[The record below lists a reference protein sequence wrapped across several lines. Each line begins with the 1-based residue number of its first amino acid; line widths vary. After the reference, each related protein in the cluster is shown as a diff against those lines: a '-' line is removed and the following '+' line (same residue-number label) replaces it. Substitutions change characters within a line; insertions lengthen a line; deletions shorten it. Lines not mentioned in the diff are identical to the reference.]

1 MITRA
6 SADYSSKWSHLS
18 SGLEQLRRTNQSR
31 RRKRSFVWLRE
42 SLESRRSNFI
52 RGKTPARSSAR
63 SSFHKHIYRHLD
75 ALQWRFNLANAFR
88 SGPQASVL
96 LSPSVVWLDSD
107 SSFPSFSVFL
117 AGAGSWTF
125 SIARPSLVKLE
136 IYVCEVKKQY
146 FFFFSFFF
154 EWIVR
159 PDPSAYFC
167 WMHRWD
173 LIRRI
178 FLEYL
183 WARLSFRG
191 SVLFGTLSFLR
202 VA

>member
-88 SGPQASVL
+88 SDPQASVP

-107 SSFPSFSVFL
+107 SSFPSFWLEPVREL
-117 AGAGSWTF
+117 F
-125 SIARPSLVKLE
+125 SSRDQASSNWR
-136 IYVCEVKKQY
+136 YVCEVKKQY
-146 FFFFSFFF
+146 FFFFFFSESFD
-154 EWIVR
+154 R
-159 PDPSAYFC
+159 TPR
-167 WMHRWD
+167 H
-173 LIRRI
+173 I
-178 FLEYL
+178 FAECTD
-183 WARLSFRG
+183 G
-191 SVLFGTLSFLR
+191 I
-202 VA
+202 

>member
-107 SSFPSFSVFL
+107 SSFPSFWLEPVRELF
-117 AGAGSWTF
+117 
-125 SIARPSLVKLE
+125 PSRDQASSNWR
-136 IYVCEVKKQY
+136 YVCEVKKQY
-146 FFFFSFFF
+146 FFFFFLVNRSTGPLGTFSLNAPMGFNK
-154 EWIVR
+154 
-159 PDPSAYFC
+159 A
-167 WMHRWD
+167 H
-173 LIRRI
+173 

-183 WARLSFRG
+183 RARLSFRG
-191 SVLFGTLSFLR
+191 SVLFGKLGFLR

>member
-52 RGKTPARSSAR
+52 QGKTPARSSTR

-107 SSFPSFSVFL
+107 SSFPSFSAFL
-117 AGAGSWTF
+117 AGAGSRTF

-146 FFFFSFFF
+146 FFFFFFF
-154 EWIVR
+154 FSESFDR
-159 PDPSAYFC
+159 TPRY
-167 WMHRWD
+167 
-173 LIRRI
+173 I
-178 FLEYL
+178 FAECTD
-183 WARLSFRG
+183 G
-191 SVLFGTLSFLR
+191 I
-202 VA
+202 